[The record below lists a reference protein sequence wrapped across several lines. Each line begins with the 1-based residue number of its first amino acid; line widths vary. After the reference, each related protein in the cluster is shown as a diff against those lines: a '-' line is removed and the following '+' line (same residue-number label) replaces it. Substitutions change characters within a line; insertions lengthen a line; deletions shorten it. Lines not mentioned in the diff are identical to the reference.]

1 MKIMEVPIY
10 FLVKMQKETLFENMS
25 LKNWYGSFFRLLLQI
40 IESFFNNKSYSLSI
54 IIKILKLPILRSLFF

>member
-1 MKIMEVPIY
+1 
-10 FLVKMQKETLFENMS
+10 MQKETLFENMS

-54 IIKILKLPILRSLFF
+54 IIKILKLPILRSLFSSYL